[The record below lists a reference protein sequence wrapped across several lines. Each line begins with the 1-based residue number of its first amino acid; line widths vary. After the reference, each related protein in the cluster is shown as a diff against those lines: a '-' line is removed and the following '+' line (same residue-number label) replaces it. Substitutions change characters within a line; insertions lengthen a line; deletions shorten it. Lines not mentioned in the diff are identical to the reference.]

1 MTSTDELRFAAFVA
15 AFEEDSPSPSP
26 EQRAQLEAV
35 ILSAIAAESHPDG
48 REVVPWRRV
57 IRSIPSELRDYAPDV
72 VTAMWLSGDV
82 WLCSVGG
89 QYQVAKGSAADRA
102 RADRDR
108 HHGSITAPLA
118 V

>member
-15 AFEEDSPSPSP
+15 AFEESHPSPTTD
-26 EQRAQLEAV
+26 QRVQLEQC
-35 ILSAIAAESHPDG
+35 ILSAIAADG
-48 REVVPWRRV
+48 REVVAWSRIV
-57 IRSIPSELRDYAPDV
+57 RSIPPELRYLAPDV
-72 VTAMWLSGDV
+72 VTQLWTDGRV
-82 WLCSVGG
+82 WLCSVKGAW
-89 QYQVAKGSAADRA
+89 QVAVGDAADRA